1 MAQTLLDFDYNKAAL
16 GATLGYVDSDGTTHL
31 ATYVEC
37 TVDDQFLGGYISF
50 DGITKYNFTKDGTVY
65 TASRTGNNT
74 VICTLSII
82 STDITK
88 TTGTRIARVT
98 DSDGTSSAKPATSF
112 SSDDT
117 TDTTDAKAN
126 TMLGTTTTTTTTE
139 EIFSIATLQP
149 REEIAIHCLQAMIP
163 QYSYPLNF
171 DNTKIKQ
178 LVDKA
183 FLFAQEFIN
192 QAVLYREKETT
203 SSTVE
208 SSEYTSVDS
217 DSLNS
222 DTDKLLYNIC
232 SSLNNLIAQNKNQY
246 ADQQKNG
253 LNVLA
258 ALRGG
263 TINTK
268 VSGSIDANVSGS
280 ITTTEDT
287 SAAATSDSDTTT

>member
-1 MAQTLLDFDYNKAAL
+1 MAEYSLSTFSLAKAKA
-16 GATLGYVDSDGTTHL
+16 GASLGYQADDGEIKIASYVNFDKSILPSPFSGCVSFGTESLTYNFLSDG
-31 ATYVEC
+31 EC
-37 TVDDQFLGGYISF
+37 LNENGEYLF
-50 DGITKYNFTKDGTVY
+50 
-65 TASRTGNNT
+65 
-74 VICTLSII
+74 TLSII

-98 DSDGTSSAKPATSF
+98 DSDGTTNAKPAPSF
-112 SSDDT
+112 ST
-117 TDTTDAKAN
+117 TTEAKAN
-126 TMLGTTTTTTTTE
+126 TALSSTTTTVTESTE
-139 EIFSIATLQP
+139 EIFSIATMQP
-149 REEIAIHCLQAMIP
+149 REEIAMHCLEAMIP

-217 DSLNS
+217 NSLNS
-222 DTDKLLYNIC
+222 DTDKLLYNIS

-246 ADQQKNG
+246 ADQQKKG
-253 LNVLA
+253 LNINAAVL
-258 ALRGG
+258 GN
-263 TINTK
+263 INAK
-268 VSGSIDANVSGS
+268 VSGS
-280 ITTTEDT
+280 ITTETEGTTTDT
-287 SAAATSDSDTTT
+287 STTTTSGTDTTS

>member
-1 MAQTLLDFDYNKAAL
+1 MAEYSLSTFSLVKAKA
-16 GATLGYVDSDGTTHL
+16 GASLGYQADDGEIKIASYVNFDKSVLPRPFSGCVSFGTESLTYNFLSDG
-31 ATYVEC
+31 EC
-37 TVDDQFLGGYISF
+37 LNEKGEYLF
-50 DGITKYNFTKDGTVY
+50 
-65 TASRTGNNT
+65 
-74 VICTLSII
+74 TLSII

-117 TDTTDAKAN
+117 TATTDAKAN

-149 REEIAIHCLQAMIP
+149 REEIAMHCLQAMIP

-208 SSEYTSVDS
+208 SSEYTAVDS

-287 SAAATSDSDTTT
+287 SAATTSDSDTTT